1 MSGRR
6 SDALRVLAQL
16 NELDK
21 HAFVDQYNIAMVYVG
36 LGDKDQ
42 AFAAL
47 ERAYSHSTSGVFLKA
62 DPFWN
67 TVSSDP
73 RYVALL
79 RRMGLPQ

>member
-1 MSGRR
+1 MK
-6 SDALRVLAQL
+6 
-16 NELDK
+16 ELDK

-47 ERAYSHSTSGVFLKA
+47 ERAYSHSTSGVFLKS
-62 DPFWN
+62 DPFWS

-73 RYVALL
+73 RYTGLL